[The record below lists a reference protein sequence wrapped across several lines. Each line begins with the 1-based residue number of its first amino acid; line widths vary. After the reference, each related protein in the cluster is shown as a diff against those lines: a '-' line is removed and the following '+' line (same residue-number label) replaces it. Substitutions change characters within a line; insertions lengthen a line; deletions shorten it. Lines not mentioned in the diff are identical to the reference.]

1 MGLVY
6 AARGARK
13 VSISFV
19 QFCPARSGYRNLP
32 EELAPFPA
40 PLWPGWASELDPGPR
55 VLFALLVA
63 VCSVLLGAALS
74 FVPATSRGLLGYMRT
89 FATLAA
95 VAVVVTHLL
104 PEALRDLGPLSL
116 LLFLAGWF
124 APALAHFVGRR
135 STSGRAQDAV
145 LEAGYWGLVVHHVAD
160 GIGLGAYTRLPAEQG
175 SHLDVIVAL
184 AAHTVPLIA
193 VVALAYRITF
203 GARAAVLR
211 SLGLALASVIGIG
224 ASSLVPA
231 QTIDRFAPVIAA
243 VAAGLLLHVVT
254 HDLTEDP
261 AVTPLARSLDVLV
274 AAAGVAVSLLGVWH
288 TTEPAT
294 RAFVDGLVTLSERSS
309 LVILVAL
316 LAAAFSLRMPD
327 RSSKWTQASL
337 PAAVL
342 GAESVLLSIALF
354 GFVAGGVRLL
364 VTAGAVAAFGST
376 LPDEEAQGG
385 PREQHWRARA
395 SEALERSGPWLVL
408 GLLIGALLSSV
419 PYAALGE
426 SRLGGPWGALLL
438 VALVAN
444 LTPVAAPAAVLIASG
459 LGALHLS
466 AGAVLLFAT
475 LAPIAKA
482 LGSAVK
488 PRLYVTAACLAVALL
503 FDFGGSSAAPL
514 AGALS
519 EGDLGPRSAIVLAVL
534 LFFGVW
540 QRSARLWLSSIVRP
554 PPHEHEHAHDVHG
567 PHGHGH

>member
-1 MGLVY
+1 
-6 AARGARK
+6 
-13 VSISFV
+13 
-19 QFCPARSGYRNLP
+19 
-32 EELAPFPA
+32 
-40 PLWPGWASELDPGPR
+40 
-55 VLFALLVA
+55 LVA
-63 VCSVLLGAALS
+63 VFSVLLGAALS

-104 PEALRDLGPLSL
+104 PEALRELGPLSI

-124 APALAHFVGRR
+124 APALAHLIGRR
-135 STSGRAQDAV
+135 STSGRAQHAV

-193 VVALAYRITF
+193 VVALAYRTTF
-203 GARAAVLR
+203 GARSAVLR
-211 SLGLALASVIGIG
+211 SLGLAIASVIGIG

-231 QTIDRFAPVIAA
+231 QTIDHFAPVIAA

-254 HDLTEDP
+254 HDLTDDP

-274 AAAGVAVSLLGVWH
+274 AALGVAVSLLGVWRSD
-288 TTEPAT
+288 EPAP
-294 RAFVDGLVTLSERSS
+294 RAFVDGLVELTEHTS
-309 LVILVAL
+309 LMILVAL
-316 LAAAFSLRMPD
+316 LAAAFSLRVPD
-327 RSSKWTQASL
+327 RSSKWARASL

-364 VTAGAVAAFGST
+364 VTAGAVAAFG
-376 LPDEEAQGG
+376 LLQPEAG
-385 PREQHWRARA
+385 PHAASREPHWRARA
-395 SEALERSGPWLVL
+395 TEALESSGPWLVL

-419 PYAALGE
+419 PHSVLGYRSLAA
-426 SRLGGPWGALLL
+426 GPAHWVALAT

-459 LGALHLS
+459 LGWLNLS
-466 AGAVLLFAT
+466 PGAVLLFST
-475 LAPIAKA
+475 LAPITNA
-482 LGSAVK
+482 LGSALK
-488 PRLYVTAACLAVALL
+488 PRAYVTAACLAVAVL
-503 FDFGGSSAAPL
+503 FDFGGSVASPL
-514 AGALS
+514 DGALS
-519 EGDLGPRSAIVLAVL
+519 QGDLGTRSALLLAL
-534 LFFGVW
+534 LLCFGIW
-540 QRSARLWLSSIVRP
+540 QRSARLWLSTIVRP

-567 PHGHGH
+567 PHDSHGKHGH